1 MWLRLCPITEE
12 EGMRMTRNKILYI
25 SGSLGL
31 GHIVRDLAIAN
42 ELRRQ
47 NPELELS
54 WLAAHPASL
63 LLKEA
68 GENLLPEADLYGDDN
83 VPAENAAKEG
93 YQLNLLKYLSNARG
107 EWAQNVKAFEQATS
121 REQFD
126 LVIADEAY
134 EIAIALMDKHV
145 QIEAPFVM
153 IYDFLGNDSVTKNPV
168 EKLVIYMWNRVWARI
183 HELFSD
189 EKNLGLFVGELEDIP
204 DRSLGFLL
212 PNRRDYAKANLKFVG
227 YVFPVDSAEY
237 ADKAKIRAKL
247 DYGEEAL
254 VVCSIGGTS
263 VGKELLGLCGRA
275 YPIIREEIPNLRMVL
290 VCGPRLAAES
300 LDVPQGVDVRGYVP
314 ALYEHFAASDL
325 AIVQGGATTTLE
337 LTALRRP
344 FLYFPLE
351 GHFEQQIHV
360 AGRLARH
367 QAGIKM
373 SYSQTTPITLAE
385 KVISNLGKEVTYA
398 PIPTDGAQ
406 RAAQLISRLL

>member
-1 MWLRLCPITEE
+1 
-12 EGMRMTRNKILYI
+12 MTRKRILYI

-31 GHIVRDLAIAN
+31 GHITRDLAIAN

-47 NPELELS
+47 NPEVELS

-63 LLKEA
+63 VLKEA
-68 GENLLPEADLYGDDN
+68 GENLLPEAELYADDN
-83 VPAENAAKEG
+83 IPAENAAKEG

-107 EWAQNVKAFEQATS
+107 EWAQNVKAFEQAAS

-126 LVIADEAY
+126 IVIGDETY
-134 EIAIALMDKHV
+134 EIAIALAKKHDL
-145 QIEAPFVM
+145 IEAPLVM
-153 IYDFLGNDSVTKNPV
+153 IYDFLGCDSITRNPV
-168 EKLVIYMWNRVWARI
+168 EKLGIYIWNRIWARTSNK
-183 HELFSD
+183 LFSNG
-189 EKNLGLFVGELEDIP
+189 KNLGIFVGEVEDIP
-204 DRSLGFLL
+204 DKKFGFLL
-212 PNRRDYAKANLKFVG
+212 PNRRDHAKANLKFVG
-227 YVFPVDSAEY
+227 YVLPFEPAEY
-237 ADKAKIRAKL
+237 TDKSSVRAKL
-247 DYGEEAL
+247 GYGEEPL

-263 VGKELLGLCGRA
+263 VGKELLGLCGQA

-300 LDVPQGVDVRGYVP
+300 LDVPQGVYVKGYVP
-314 ALYEHFAASDL
+314 VLYEHFAASDL
-325 AIVQGGATTTLE
+325 AIVQGGATTTLEGGATTTLE

-373 SYSQTTPITLAE
+373 SYPETTPKSLAE

-398 PIPTDGAQ
+398 PIATDGAQ
-406 RAAQLISRLL
+406 KAVQLISQLL